1 MPDPFTIAMALKA
14 GAAIFTTGT
23 NIVQANKQKKLAA
36 EADAAATKAIADA
49 RRRAGINVFEGIA
62 LPMEATEL
70 EREAVNV
77 QVAQMMQAGREGSQR
92 GAGQIAGQAL
102 QAGLAGQAGVRTDLA
117 NRMYELQRLTA
128 TEESRLLDTIQGL
141 DVMEAIGA
149 QEAAARA
156 EAQRQRN
163 LEGIATGVEQMFDVA
178 AQATPLVMGKK
189 ADRKIYKDLMNQ
201 KMLMGEDVFNTKVAE
216 QAGIDITGKNKQQI
230 AELVSSYILGQ
241 DATGRQ
247 NLLNM
252 FQPTQTSVQEQ
263 AAIDPATYNPYGL
276 PFTENPFL
284 PPPLPPSGST
294 MVSPKLGY
302 YDPITGEF
310 IQEG

>member
-1 MPDPFTIAMALKA
+1 MPDPFTIGMALKA

-49 RRRAGINVFEGIA
+49 RRRAGINVFEDIV

-141 DVMEAIGA
+141 DVMEAMGA

-156 EAQRQRN
+156 ENQRQKN
-163 LEGIATGVEQMFDVA
+163 LEGIATGVGQMFDVA
-178 AQATPLVMGKK
+178 AESTPLIFGDKK
-189 ADRKIYKDLMNQ
+189 DRKAYKELMNQ
-201 KMLMGEDVFNTKVAE
+201 KLLMGEDVFNTKVAE
-216 QAGIDITGKNKQQI
+216 QAGIDTTGKNKQQI
-230 AELVSSYILGQ
+230 AELVLSYILGQ

-247 NLLNM
+247 NLLNIL
-252 FQPTQTSVQEQ
+252 QPSETVEQ
-263 AAIDPATYNPYGL
+263 QKAPINPIDPVNNA
-276 PFTENPFL
+276 FF
-284 PPPLPPSGST
+284 PPMPA
-294 MVSPKLGY
+294 SPKLGGSF
-302 YDPITGEF
+302 DLITGDYIF
-310 IQEG
+310 GG